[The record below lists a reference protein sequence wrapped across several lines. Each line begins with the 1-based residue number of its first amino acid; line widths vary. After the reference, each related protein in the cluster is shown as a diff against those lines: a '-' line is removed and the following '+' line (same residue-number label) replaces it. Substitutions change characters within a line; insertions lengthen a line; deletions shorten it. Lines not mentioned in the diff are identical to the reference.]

1 MTGFPVGEEGAHGPL
16 RLVLST
22 FPDEESAREA
32 SRRVVRDRLAACA
45 SRWRVQSA
53 YLWKGRLQD
62 TQEVAV
68 LFKTSPKKVGALFEA
83 LRKGHPYEVPEILE
97 VDLPQVH
104 APYLRWALAAM
115 DPDPRS
121 ALLAASVPPSA
132 SERPPGGRQ
141 ASGRTRRPGRSRP
154 SRNSRA
160 APPPVLT

>member
-32 SRRVVRDRLAACA
+32 SRRAVRDRLAACA

-68 LFKTSPKKVGALFEA
+68 LFKTSPKKVGALFEEIRR
-83 LRKGHPYEVPEILE
+83 LHPYEVPELVE
-97 VDLPQVH
+97 TETARVDE
-104 APYLRWALAAM
+104 PYLRWVLEAVDSDPTEAA
-115 DPDPRS
+115 R
-121 ALLAASVPPSA
+121 AAGLPPSK
-132 SERPPGGRQ
+132 PP
-141 ASGRTRRPGRSRP
+141 RRPATRP
-154 SRNSRA
+154 A
-160 APPPVLT
+160 AP